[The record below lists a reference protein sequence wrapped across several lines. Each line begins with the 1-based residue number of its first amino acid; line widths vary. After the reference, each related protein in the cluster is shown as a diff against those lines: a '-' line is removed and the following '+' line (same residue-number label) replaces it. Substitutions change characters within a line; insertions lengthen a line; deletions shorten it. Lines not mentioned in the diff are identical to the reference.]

1 MTKPQYVTVSF
12 SGGKDSTAMLLHM
25 MELGEHIDEVINVD
39 TGMEFPAMYDHIAK
53 VREIVKANGIKYTEL
68 RADHTFEYYLMEAP
82 PTAERPKRGMGW
94 PGVQIRWC
102 TKWLKTQLIK
112 DYLKGIEDTYNL
124 VQCVGLAYDEQDR
137 RERENNKN
145 QRHPLAEWGWTEADA
160 LTYCY
165 DKGYDWGGL
174 YRHFRRVSCW
184 CCPLQPLA
192 SLRTLYNEYP
202 AIWEMLEDMD
212 DRIRNDPK
220 INDRKFRKNATVAD
234 LSRRFAREARAHRE
248 QRTLDIFGG
257 IE

>member
-1 MTKPQYVTVSF
+1 M
-12 SGGKDSTAMLLHM
+12 
-25 MELGEHIDEVINVD
+25 
-39 TGMEFPAMYDHIAK
+39 
-53 VREIVKANGIKYTEL
+53 
-68 RADHTFEYYLMEAP
+68 
-82 PTAERPKRGMGW
+82 
-94 PGVQIRWC
+94 
-102 TKWLKTQLIK
+102 
-112 DYLKGIEDTYNL
+112 
-124 VQCVGLAYDEQDR
+124 
-137 RERENNKN
+137 
-145 QRHPLAEWGWTEADA
+145 
-160 LTYCY
+160 TYCY

-220 INDRKFRKNATVAD
+220 INDRKFRNNATVAD

>member
-53 VREIVKANGIKYTEL
+53 VREIVKAHGIKYTEL
-68 RADHTFEYYLMEAP
+68 RADPTFEYYLMEAP

-137 RERENNKN
+137 RS
-145 QRHPLAEWGWTEADA
+145 PSGCA
-160 LTYCY
+160 
-165 DKGYDWGGL
+165 
-174 YRHFRRVSCW
+174 RRPRSQQSRSHCSRRGQI
-184 CCPLQPLA
+184 P
-192 SLRTLYNEYP
+192 SG
-202 AIWEMLEDMD
+202 
-212 DRIRNDPK
+212 IRNGSSP
-220 INDRKFRKNATVAD
+220 TH
-234 LSRRFAREARAHRE
+234 RRCGSSTGA
-248 QRTLDIFGG
+248 
-257 IE
+257 